1 MLRRRRPFRHQ
12 EDIAAS
18 SVAAN
23 RPVSA
28 AVSFPQIEPPPSN
41 PFAIFPNEV
50 TQHIFQFFNN
60 SELPVTV
67 NRQFL
72 FNANEVKK
80 MRAHYFFKRYLE
92 NQLDLD
98 MATTGKI
105 LSTLKT
111 ICDYSKF
118 CITSGMSPAEKQA
131 RQAVLLL
138 MTMQIMEHS
147 TRNDIVRYLLPRGV
161 MQPII
166 LPDGD
171 GDFNVIEEHTPISS
185 QEVAD
190 YKCFAAQGQH
200 TGVTGARRSL
210 SSCIIL
216 RRFAFT
222 PTTDVSRLPGNRLS
236 GFQFFS
242 DVLRA
247 SQSFSQTA
255 KRGGRAH
262 ADRDPQPHGPDQ
274 PQDRHERSRAHTF
287 GVMSAGVLPDRRH
300 FFYSKNQSDLSA
312 SIGSS
317 RDARYAG

>member
-190 YKCFAAQGQH
+190 YKCLLLKGNIRVLLGPDAACP
-200 TGVTGARRSL
+200 VAL
-210 SSCIIL
+210 SCEDL
-216 RRFAFT
+216 L
-222 PTTDVSRLPGNRLS
+222 SRLRQMSAACPETVSPG
-236 GFQFFS
+236 FS
-242 DVLRA
+242 SFLMFCAPANPFPKLLREA
-247 SQSFSQTA
+247 V
-255 KRGGRAH
+255 
-262 ADRDPQPHGPDQ
+262 
-274 PQDRHERSRAHTF
+274 AHTLTEIRSHTDQTSHRIA
-287 GVMSAGVLPDRRH
+287 MSDHAHTP
-300 FFYSKNQSDLSA
+300 SA
-312 SIGSS
+312 
-317 RDARYAG
+317 